1 VIECSPLS
9 PALMQFNQLRAI
21 HLLPEPHAS
30 PELDRILGPTKNI
43 EGSSLKDP
51 LQNLNHPPPSALIG
65 LLHELFTRHELTK
78 IENLSTALLTSIYS
92 SMLQYDRAI
101 SQSLISFHRSNTF
114 HNNIFS
120 RALPK
125 LEPTATVIGG
135 YNS

>member
-1 VIECSPLS
+1 
-9 PALMQFNQLRAI
+9 MQFNQLRAI
-21 HLLPEPHAS
+21 YLLLEPHAS
-30 PELDRILGPTKNI
+30 PESDRILGPTKNI
-43 EGSSLKDP
+43 KGSSLKDP

-65 LLHELFTRHELTK
+65 LLHELFIRHELTK
-78 IENLSTALLTSIYS
+78 IENLSTALLTSIYL

-101 SQSLISFHRSNTF
+101 SQSLISFQRSNTF

-120 RALPK
+120 RALLK